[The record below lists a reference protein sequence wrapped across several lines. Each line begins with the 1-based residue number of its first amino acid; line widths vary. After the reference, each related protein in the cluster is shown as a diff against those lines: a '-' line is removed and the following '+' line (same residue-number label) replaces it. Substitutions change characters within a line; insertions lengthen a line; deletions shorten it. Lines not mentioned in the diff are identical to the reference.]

1 MIITARLDEATV
13 KQLLAELLPARVLL
27 DADETA
33 TDEPPA
39 PRESHRWIQIEPARQ
54 VDFVAG
60 EGLRVETY
68 GQLRWSAA
76 GVPLTMTFT
85 SAQLMLR
92 PEVLSDDGGDGAGG
106 GRLVFRPALEALDLK
121 HVPGFVDTGILARVN
136 KRLAAQGDALA
147 WHFGQTLA
155 LRVPLPPTLL
165 PLDKFHIAATA
176 GTVQVLEDAIVLSV
190 TFAMGF
196 TRQRAT

>member
-1 MIITARLDEATV
+1 MNITARLDEATV
-13 KQLLAELLPARVLL
+13 TQLLAELLPARVVL
-27 DADETA
+27 DADDTPA
-33 TDEPPA
+33 DEAPPA

-76 GVPLTMTFT
+76 GVPLTMTFQ

-92 PEVLSDDGGDGAGG
+92 PEVAVDDAGAA
-106 GRLVFRPALEALDLK
+106 RLVFHPSLEALDLK
-121 HVPGFVDTGILARVN
+121 HVPGFVDTGVLARVN

-147 WHFGQTLA
+147 WHFGKTLA
-155 LRVPLPPTLL
+155 LEYPMPPTLL
-165 PLDKFHIAATA
+165 PLDKFQLAATT
-176 GTVQVLEDAIVLSV
+176 GTVQVLEDAIVFSV
-190 TFAMGF
+190 SFAMGF
-196 TRQRAT
+196 TRQRAG